1 MKHPLKIKIAV
12 LAGICGAMV
21 VLGISLGS
29 VPLTWP
35 QLLSPEYRLI
45 LFIRLW
51 RLLLAAVTGSGLA
64 VAGIILQALLRNPL
78 AEPYLLGTSSGAGLG
93 AVIAAIIGAG
103 SIYLPLSAFMGA
115 IAATLCVL
123 QLSRIGNRLPIQAI
137 ILNGVIVSI
146 ALSGIIVFLISTSP
160 NEALHGLMWWLWGS
174 LQVFDPILLTVV
186 TIIVVSGIIC
196 AYVFAQDLN
205 ALCLGEEN
213 ATHVGVNT
221 ENVKIVLFFVT
232 AIMTASLVSICGI
245 IGFVGLIIPHATRFW
260 TSPNHK
266 ILIPV
271 TCLAASAFMIG
282 CDLISRSIAA
292 PMEIPIGIVTAII
305 GAPIFLVVFK
315 TKQTGKSKP

>member
-12 LAGICGAMV
+12 LAGICGVMV
-21 VLGISLGS
+21 ILGLSIGS

-51 RLLLAAVTGSGLA
+51 RILLAVVTGSGLA

-93 AVIAAIIGAG
+93 AVAAAIIGVSSAC
-103 SIYLPLSAFMGA
+103 LPLCAFLGA

-123 QLSRIGNRLPIQAI
+123 QLSRIGNRMPIQAL
-137 ILNGVIVSI
+137 ILNGVIISI

-174 LQVFDPILLTVV
+174 LQVFDPLLLAIA
-186 TIIVVSGIIC
+186 TIIVASGIIC
-196 AYVFAQDLN
+196 AYIFAQDLN
-205 ALCLGEEN
+205 AICLGEEN

-245 IGFVGLIIPHATRFW
+245 VGFVGLIIPHATRFW
-260 TSPNHK
+260 TGPNHK
-266 ILIPV
+266 ILIPM
-271 TCLAASAFMIG
+271 TCLTASVFMIG
-282 CDLISRSIAA
+282 CDLISRNIAA

-305 GAPIFLVVFK
+305 GAPIFLVVFR

>member
-1 MKHPLKIKIAV
+1 MKYPLKIKVTI

-21 VLGISLGS
+21 ILGLSIGS

-45 LFIRLW
+45 LFVRLW
-51 RLLLAAVTGSGLA
+51 RILLAVVTGSGLA

-93 AVIAAIIGAG
+93 AVVAAIIGA
-103 SIYLPLSAFMGA
+103 SSVCLPLCAFLGA

-123 QLSRIGNRLPIQAI
+123 QLSRIGNRMPVQAL
-137 ILNGVIVSI
+137 ILNGVIISI

-174 LQVFDPILLTVV
+174 LQVSDPLLLAIV
-186 TIIVVSGIIC
+186 TIIVASGIIC
-196 AYVFAQDLN
+196 AHIFAQDLN

-221 ENVKIVLFFVT
+221 ENVKIVLFIVT

-260 TSPNHK
+260 TGPNHK
-266 ILIPV
+266 ILIPM
-271 TCLAASAFMIG
+271 TCLTASVFMIG

-305 GAPIFLVVFK
+305 GAPIFLVVFR

>member
-1 MKHPLKIKIAV
+1 MKYPLKIKITV

-21 VLGISLGS
+21 ILGLSIGS

-51 RLLLAAVTGSGLA
+51 RILLAVVTGSGLA

-93 AVIAAIIGAG
+93 AVAAAIIGA
-103 SIYLPLSAFMGA
+103 SSVCLPLCAFLGA
-115 IAATLCVL
+115 ITATLCVL
-123 QLSRIGNRLPIQAI
+123 QLSRIGNRMPVQAL
-137 ILNGVIVSI
+137 ILNGVIISI

-174 LQVFDPILLTVV
+174 LQVSDPLLLAIV
-186 TIIVVSGIIC
+186 TIIVASGIIC
-196 AYVFAQDLN
+196 AHIFAQDLN

-260 TSPNHK
+260 TGPNHK
-266 ILIPV
+266 ILIPM
-271 TCLAASAFMIG
+271 TCLTASVFMIG

-305 GAPIFLVVFK
+305 GAPIFLVVFR

>member
-1 MKHPLKIKIAV
+1 MKYPLKIKITV

-21 VLGISLGS
+21 FLGLSTGS

-35 QLLSPEYRLI
+35 PLLSPEYRLI

-51 RLLLAAVTGSGLA
+51 RILLAVVTGSGLA
-64 VAGIILQALLRNPL
+64 VAGIILQAILRNPL

-93 AVIAAIIGAG
+93 AVAAAIIGV
-103 SIYLPLSAFMGA
+103 SSVCLPLCAFLGA

-123 QLSRIGNRLPIQAI
+123 QLSRIGNRMPVQAL
-137 ILNGVIVSI
+137 ILNGVIISI

-174 LQVFDPILLTVV
+174 LQVSDPLLLAIV
-186 TIIVVSGIIC
+186 TIIVASGIIC
-196 AYVFAQDLN
+196 AYIFAQDLN

-260 TSPNHK
+260 TGPNHK
-266 ILIPV
+266 ILIPM
-271 TCLAASAFMIG
+271 TCLTASVFMIS

-305 GAPIFLVVFK
+305 GAPIFLVVFR

>member
-12 LAGICGAMV
+12 LAGICGVMV
-21 VLGISLGS
+21 ILGLSIGS
-29 VPLTWP
+29 VPLTWS

-51 RLLLAAVTGSGLA
+51 RILLASVTGSGLA
-64 VAGIILQALLRNPL
+64 VAGIILQALFKNPL

-93 AVIAAIIGAG
+93 AVIATIIGA
-103 SIYLPLSAFMGA
+103 SSACLPLSAFLGA

-123 QLSRIGNRLPIQAI
+123 QLSRIGSRLPVQAL
-137 ILNGVIVSI
+137 ILNGVIISI
-146 ALSGIIVFLISTSP
+146 ALSGIIIFLISTSP

-174 LQVFDPILLTVV
+174 LQVFDPFLLAVV

-196 AYVFAQDLN
+196 AYVFSQDLN
-205 ALCLGEEN
+205 AVCLGEEN
-213 ATHVGVNT
+213 ALHLGVNT
-221 ENVKIVLFFVT
+221 ENVKIVLLFVT

-245 IGFVGLIIPHATRFW
+245 IGFVGLIVPHATRFW
-260 TSPNHK
+260 TGPNHR

-271 TCLAASAFMIG
+271 ACLTASAFMIG
-282 CDLISRSIAA
+282 CDLISRSIAT

-315 TKQTGKSKP
+315 TKQTGKTRP

>member
-1 MKHPLKIKIAV
+1 MKCPLKIKITI

-21 VLGISLGS
+21 ILGLSIGS

-51 RLLLAAVTGSGLA
+51 RILLAVVTGSGLA

-93 AVIAAIIGAG
+93 AVVAAIIGA
-103 SIYLPLSAFMGA
+103 SSVCLPLCAFLGA

-123 QLSRIGNRLPIQAI
+123 QLSRIGNRMPVQAL
-137 ILNGVIVSI
+137 ILNGVIISI

-174 LQVFDPILLTVV
+174 LQVSDPLLLTIV
-186 TIIVVSGIIC
+186 TIIVASGIIC
-196 AYVFAQDLN
+196 AHIFAQDLN

-260 TSPNHK
+260 TGPNHK
-266 ILIPV
+266 ILIPM
-271 TCLAASAFMIG
+271 TCLTASVFMIG

-305 GAPIFLVVFK
+305 GAPIFLVVFR